1 MYVIM
6 YVEELTQIEMRPK
19 TTLSIS
25 EARKNIFKLA
35 EEVQKPDTFYT
46 LTENGQPKVVMM
58 SAEEFE
64 SWMETME
71 VMWEFPDLKKDIEE
85 AEIDFKNGNYKNYIT
100 LDELKNE
107 LHGKTKIRAKKG
119 NRKVKQKGSR

>member
-6 YVEELTQIEMRPK
+6 YVEKLTQIDMRPK

-25 EARKNIFKLA
+25 EARKNIFKIA
-35 EEVQKPDTFYT
+35 DEVQKPDTFYT
-46 LTENGQPKVVMM
+46 LTENGQPKVIMM

-85 AEIDFKNGNYKNYIT
+85 AERDFKSGNYKNYIT

-119 NRKVKQKGSR
+119 DRKAK

>member
-1 MYVIM
+1 M
-6 YVEELTQIEMRPK
+6 YVEKLTQIDMRPK

-25 EARKNIFKLA
+25 EARKNIFKIA
-35 EEVQKPDTFYT
+35 DEVQKPDTFYT
-46 LTENGQPKVVMM
+46 LTENGQPKVIMM

-85 AEIDFKNGNYKNYIT
+85 AERDFKSGNYKNYIT

-119 NRKVKQKGSR
+119 DRKAK

>member
-1 MYVIM
+1 M